1 MRHSRLAKIM
11 MLMGGGS
18 SASPLL
24 TDLLS
29 YWKMDETTGD
39 RVDSHGS
46 NDLSVVGTVGYAVGK
61 LGNAVTCTGTANYLT
76 KNPAT
81 VNVNPAGFTVWGW
94 IQLAADARTYVIAGP
109 NGANT
114 RWYLGYF
121 GSNAWRFYVYDSS
134 LASDSISAI
143 TQAPTLNAW
152 YFLCG
157 RYNPTTKKAELR
169 LNASAWALG
178 AALGTGPTTDSNNLK
193 VAGNNASGN
202 CNIDSVGIANRY
214 YSDAEVDELY
224 NSGNGLEY
232 PF

>member
-1 MRHSRLAKIM
+1 MIHSRLAKIM
-11 MLMGGGS
+11 MLMGRGGD

-29 YWKMDETTGD
+29 YWKMDETTGN

-61 LGNAVTCTGTANYLT
+61 LGNAVTCTGSENYLT
-76 KNPAT
+76 KAAGINISPT
-81 VNVNPAGFTVWGW
+81 GFTVWGW
-94 IQLAADARTYVIAGP
+94 IRLAVDTRTFLIAGQ
-109 NGANT
+109 NGSNI
-114 RWYLGYF
+114 RWYLGYY

-134 LASDSISAI
+134 LAADSIGI
-143 TQAPTLNAW
+143 VTQAPTLNAW

-193 VAGNNASGN
+193 IAGNSSSN